1 MLGHL
6 ILVACGYKLECWS
19 RHLSAGSCGLSTSL
33 EPHCCAPSLYAQVLV
48 FYAQVL
54 VVCVLRSF
62 LSSTRPASSSASSAC
77 LPVNQP
83 PIEWRLV
90 PPLPPPGCLCS
101 TQYFVQAYN
110 WCAISGTRSRKCYF
124 AFFHPHNEKEGCLR
138 ARRKRKKSC
147 RPVFSFALIGLHRR
161 KWFRALLSQFT
172 PGRSSKEHVHQDI
185 HWVQI

>member
-1 MLGHL
+1 MGTS
-6 ILVACGYKLECWS
+6 WS
-19 RHLSAGSCGLSTSL
+19 VGADTSAQETVVS
-33 EPHCCAPSLYAQVLV
+33 PPRWIHCCVPSLYAQVLVFYAQVLV

-54 VVCVLRSF
+54 VVCVLCSF
-62 LSSTRPASSSASSAC
+62 FSSTHPASSSASSAC

-90 PPLPPPGCLCS
+90 PPSTPPGCLCS

-147 RPVFSFALIGLHRR
+147 RRVFSFALIGLHRR

-172 PGRSSKEHVHQDI
+172 PGRSSKEQVHQDI
-185 HWVQI
+185 QWVQI

>member
-1 MLGHL
+1 M
-6 ILVACGYKLECWS
+6 
-19 RHLSAGSCGLSTSL
+19 L
-33 EPHCCAPSLYAQVLV
+33 EPTPQRRKLWSLHLAGTTLLRTKLV
-48 FYAQVL
+48 CTSSCSLCSLF
-54 VVCVLRSF
+54 
-62 LSSTRPASSSASSAC
+62 SSTHPASSSASSAC

-90 PPLPPPGCLCS
+90 PPSPPPGCLCS

-138 ARRKRKKSC
+138 TRRKRKKSC